1 MIKLKNDELIE
12 ERKVKLLNKYK
23 KNEKKIQK
31 QKKENEKM
39 LSEKFFEIAIKRED
53 TSNNLTRYERQQEL
67 ERQRKI
73 NSLEQRDQRL
83 REVQRQKEQINNKK
97 RELSQ
102 NVIKRKTELLK
113 KVGRILAEGNY
124 KSKDDIY
131 FQVFNNEELGLLG
144 KTRDNFAEYNNNI
157 KSKSKS
163 KIKFNKKMN
172 KTEDKDTFFL
182 TQGGKKND
190 KEKQKKDISQNEI
203 LQTK

>member
-1 MIKLKNDELIE
+1 
-12 ERKVKLLNKYK
+12 
-23 KNEKKIQK
+23 
-31 QKKENEKM
+31 M